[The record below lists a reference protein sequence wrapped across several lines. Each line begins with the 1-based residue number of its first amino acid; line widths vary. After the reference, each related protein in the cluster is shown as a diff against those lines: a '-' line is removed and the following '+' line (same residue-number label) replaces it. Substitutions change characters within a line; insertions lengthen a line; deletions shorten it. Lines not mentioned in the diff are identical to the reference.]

1 MRNTMKQVRPEDFDA
16 QAMYDAA
23 REGRLYVVVYED
35 EMDDA
40 ILLALRQREAIS
52 ALKMDP
58 AQIRSF
64 YLGMQ
69 ELLYNS
75 RGVVNLTIENHYH
88 GNIDQLTI
96 NGN

>member
-1 MRNTMKQVRPEDFDA
+1 MEKKRKFVFE
-16 QAMYDAA
+16 
-23 REGRLYVVVYED
+23 VVPD
-35 EMDDA
+35 E
-40 ILLALRQREAIS
+40 RTRTT
-52 ALKMDP
+52 LKMDP

-64 YLGMQ
+64 HLGMQ